1 MTRTL
6 ETLQPDLPTALVF
19 EVQACE
25 RVITTGGRREGTTA
39 FNEKRRPQF
48 TGRQEKST

>member
-1 MTRTL
+1 MTRTF
-6 ETLQPDLPTALVF
+6 ETLQPDLATGLVF

-25 RVITTGGRREGTTA
+25 RMITTGDRREGTTA